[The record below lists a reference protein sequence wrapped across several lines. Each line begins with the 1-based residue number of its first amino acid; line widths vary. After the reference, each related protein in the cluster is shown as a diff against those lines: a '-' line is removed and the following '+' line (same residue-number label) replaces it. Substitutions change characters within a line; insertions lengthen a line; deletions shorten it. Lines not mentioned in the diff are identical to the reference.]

1 MNCVNTFKNNN
12 IQIKPIEKILALEL
26 ILNNHYSRI
35 MPKLTKHFLGGFVD
49 GKLIGALT
57 LGWGTRPSHT
67 IKKLFPSLDTKDY
80 FEIGRMAML
89 EEMPRNTE
97 SAFLRRIEEWI
108 KINEPSVKVLFTW
121 ADGILGKP
129 GTVYAASN
137 FLYGGFIVTDLYV
150 TEKGEKVHPRTSQG
164 LTDKGDKV
172 CGHRPTKELLKEK
185 NWNHYKG
192 KQFRYVRFLCN
203 KIEKRKL
210 LTESLVSWTIN
221 YPKVADLEWQ
231 IQDLETAEWRP
242 VDKINYDSTV
252 VTKANKTAVDNARK
266 IKVVEQAREFFDF

>member
-1 MNCVNTFKNNN
+1 
-12 IQIKPIEKILALEL
+12 
-26 ILNNHYSRI
+26 
-35 MPKLTKHFLGGFVD
+35 MPKLTKHFIGGFVD

-67 IKKLFPSLDTKDY
+67 IKKLFPSLNTKDY

-97 SAFLRRIEEWI
+97 SQFLAAVELWL
-108 KINEPSVKVLFTW
+108 KKNEPTVKVLFTW

-129 GTVYAASN
+129 GYVYQASN

-185 NWNHYKG
+185 GWNHYKG

-203 KIEKRKL
+203 RLEKRRL
-210 LTESLVSWTIN
+210 LADSLVSWTIE
-221 YPKVADLEWQ
+221 YPKACDLEWQ
-231 IQDLETAEWRP
+231 IQDLETGEWKS
-242 VDKINYDSTV
+242 VDNICYNPTV
-252 VTKANKTAVDNARK
+252 TTASNKTAVKNANK
-266 IKVVEQAREFFDF
+266 IKSLSQSRKFFDF